1 MKGIKVKDIC
11 FGRLQSPDLDAAE
24 QFLTDFGMVRAART
38 STALYMRGTDPSHH
52 IHVTHLGPPKFIG
65 LAFEA
70 ASEADLHAFAK
81 VPGAS
86 QVERLDEPGGGR
98 RVRINDPLGYQMEI
112 VHGIEPADP
121 LPVDEPLLNWGGN
134 KTRRAGELFRP
145 VRGPSRVKRFGH
157 AVIMCPNA
165 GTQVKWYQDMFGLL
179 CSDAVYAGAKENV
192 IASFNRCDRGDDFV
206 DHHTFLCLEG
216 KRVGLNHLSFEV
228 QHLDDLMMGHEHL
241 KSVGRYKHA
250 FGIGRHLLGSQIFDY
265 WQDPWGRIH
274 EHWTDTDVL
283 NARTPANLISAEEGL
298 VSQWGAG
305 VPEDFIDHAS
315 P

>member
-1 MKGIKVKDIC
+1 LNGIKVKDIC
-11 FGRLQSPDLDAAE
+11 FARLQAPDLDVAE
-24 QFLTDFGMVRAART
+24 RFLTDFGMVRAART
-38 STALYMRGTDPSHH
+38 SNTLYMRGTDPSHH

-70 ASEADLHAFAK
+70 ASEADLRSFAE

-86 QVERLDEPGGGR
+86 AVEKLDEPGGGL
-98 RVRINDPLGYQMEI
+98 RVRIRDPHGYQMEV
-112 VHGIEPADP
+112 VHAIEPAEP
-121 LPVDEPLLNWGGN
+121 LPVQEPLLNWGGN

-145 VRGPSRVKRFGH
+145 AVGPSKVKRFGH

-165 GTQVKWYQDMFGLL
+165 GNQVKWYQDMFGLI

-216 KRVGLNHLSFEV
+216 KGVGLNHLSFEV

-283 NARTPANLISAEEGL
+283 NARTPPNLVSAEEGL
-298 VSQWGAG
+298 VSQWGAE
-305 VPEDFIDHAS
+305 VPEDFIGHVS